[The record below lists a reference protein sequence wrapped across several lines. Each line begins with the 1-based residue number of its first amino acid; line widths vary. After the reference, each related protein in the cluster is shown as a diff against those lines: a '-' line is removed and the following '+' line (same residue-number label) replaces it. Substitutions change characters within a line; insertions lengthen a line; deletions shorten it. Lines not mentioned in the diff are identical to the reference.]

1 MQCERAKR
9 TQRKEVSRFRYGH
22 SVQFVHYVISQL
34 TQIGVYSNSVLHM
47 LVNGTLFS
55 DAEEYR
61 EEVRRSN
68 QDVFEKERAER
79 EKVREQAKTVL
90 DLLTIN
96 PNGLRDAVPWMVGKT
111 DEEIRE
117 MAMNILELVD
127 SPHPMRGFWDS
138 HGRIVDRKE
147 G

>member
-1 MQCERAKR
+1 MTLSYAHLPMQ
-9 TQRKEVSRFRYGH
+9 
-22 SVQFVHYVISQL
+22 
-34 TQIGVYSNSVLHM
+34 
-47 LVNGTLFS
+47 LFIS

-68 QDVFEKERAER
+68 EEVFEKESAER

-96 PNGLRDAVPWMVGKT
+96 PSGLRDTVPWMADKQ
-111 DEEIRE
+111 DHEIRE
-117 MAMNILELVD
+117 MAMNILKLVD

-147 G
+147 K